1 MSLVLDK
8 LREVVTSC
16 VKISA
21 DDQNDLLIFLPILPE
36 EALNNLLQLFE
47 KNSKLIKEFNE
58 NFKARLNILLDGRDR
73 WDKLIA
79 HEEEMLD
86 KEEKGEDPLKDD
98 DDNEEY

>member
-16 VKISA
+16 GKISS

-36 EALNNLLQLFE
+36 EALNDLLQLFE
-47 KNSKLIKEFNE
+47 KNSKLVKEFNE

-79 HEEEMLD
+79 HEEEMLA
-86 KEEKGEDPLKDD
+86 KEERGEDPLED
-98 DDNEEY
+98 DDNEKY